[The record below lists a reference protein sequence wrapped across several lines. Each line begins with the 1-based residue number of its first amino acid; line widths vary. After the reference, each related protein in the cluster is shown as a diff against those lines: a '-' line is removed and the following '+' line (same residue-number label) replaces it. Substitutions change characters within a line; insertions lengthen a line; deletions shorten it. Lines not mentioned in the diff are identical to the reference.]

1 LDIKTT
7 THRSRVGRGRPM
19 AIALAVVFAVA
30 LPVPAFAQ
38 DASEAPA
45 STAPSAEA
53 TESGV
58 AFPVMLGGQ
67 LLTAENYS
75 GPEWLAL
82 FAEGDSADPAFVE
95 GTEALLAAAG
105 ASIDDLTIKSALYQP
120 EPTPS
125 SSAEVPSV
133 SPASSPEVPS
143 ASPALEPTSEPA
155 VVLAMRIAG
164 TDANDWIEGAVD
176 LMVGDIIDPG
186 LVLRPLDTKW
196 TLRVTDATM
205 PGVYPRTVYLNDD
218 TAWFIQGDNDY
229 VWDALSQLPDADHVA
244 PSAAD
249 SLYTDVP
256 IALGER
262 RRIGLYESTEPLFL
276 PTLGER
282 LGSEIDNWLVDLY
295 VEAGISPAEMLGVIA
310 WWGFE
315 GTQDSIQIEGYRL
328 PEGGAEM
335 TQRLLE
341 DVFLVRPPEQS
352 ADPEVL
358 PTDGISALLAG
369 ATFTE
374 QEIAGRPVSTLDF
387 GGAKQHIFASDDTI
401 WVVSDPS
408 NEPELAEQ
416 AIAQLP

>member
-19 AIALAVVFAVA
+19 AIALAAVFALA

-120 EPTPS
+120 APTPS
-125 SSAEVPSV
+125 
-133 SPASSPEVPS
+133 SSPEVPS
-143 ASPALEPTSEPA
+143 ASPASELTSEPA

-249 SLYTDVP
+249 SLFTDVP

-328 PEGGAEM
+328 PEGGEEM